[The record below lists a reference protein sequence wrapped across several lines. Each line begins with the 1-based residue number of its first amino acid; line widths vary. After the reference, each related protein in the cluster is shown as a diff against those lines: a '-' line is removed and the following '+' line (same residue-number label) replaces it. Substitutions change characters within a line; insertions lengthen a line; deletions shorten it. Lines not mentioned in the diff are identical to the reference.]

1 MIGLVSPPMWFVL
14 YVVSDVSGERFEKV
28 VKDILPFY
36 LPMLFVLFLI
46 TIFPNI
52 VLWLPDLVFNWSIR
66 KNSESGAL
74 AQAILTAKTEEE
86 LKVNLNGVPLTFER
100 LNKNRYIATC
110 SSLSFELVTG

>member
-1 MIGLVSPPMWFVL
+1 MVT
-14 YVVSDVSGERFEKV
+14 R
-28 VKDILPFY
+28 
-36 LPMLFVLFLI
+36 
-46 TIFPNI
+46 
-52 VLWLPDLVFNWSIR
+52 DLVTCQEENMLTQNFNGTVVV

>member
-1 MIGLVSPPMWFVL
+1 MVT
-14 YVVSDVSGERFEKV
+14 R
-28 VKDILPFY
+28 
-36 LPMLFVLFLI
+36 
-46 TIFPNI
+46 
-52 VLWLPDLVFNWSIR
+52 DLVTCQGENMLTQNFNGTVVV

-86 LKVNLNGVPLTFER
+86 LKVNLNGVTLTFER

>member
-1 MIGLVSPPMWFVL
+1 MVT
-14 YVVSDVSGERFEKV
+14 R
-28 VKDILPFY
+28 
-36 LPMLFVLFLI
+36 
-46 TIFPNI
+46 
-52 VLWLPDLVFNWSIR
+52 DLVTCQGENMLTQNFNGTVVV

-110 SSLSFELVTG
+110 SSLSFKLVTG

>member
-1 MIGLVSPPMWFVL
+1 MVT
-14 YVVSDVSGERFEKV
+14 R
-28 VKDILPFY
+28 
-36 LPMLFVLFLI
+36 
-46 TIFPNI
+46 
-52 VLWLPDLVFNWSIR
+52 DLVTCQGENMLTQNFNGTVVV

-100 LNKNRYIATC
+100 LNKNRYNATC

>member
-1 MIGLVSPPMWFVL
+1 MVT
-14 YVVSDVSGERFEKV
+14 R
-28 VKDILPFY
+28 
-36 LPMLFVLFLI
+36 
-46 TIFPNI
+46 
-52 VLWLPDLVFNWSIR
+52 DLVTFQGENMLTQNFNGTVVV

>member
-1 MIGLVSPPMWFVL
+1 MVT
-14 YVVSDVSGERFEKV
+14 R
-28 VKDILPFY
+28 
-36 LPMLFVLFLI
+36 
-46 TIFPNI
+46 
-52 VLWLPDLVFNWSIR
+52 DLVTCHGENMLTQNFNGTVVV

>member
-1 MIGLVSPPMWFVL
+1 MVTS
-14 YVVSDVSGERFEKV
+14 
-28 VKDILPFY
+28 
-36 LPMLFVLFLI
+36 
-46 TIFPNI
+46 
-52 VLWLPDLVFNWSIR
+52 DLVTCQGENMLAQNFNGTVVV

-86 LKVNLNGVPLTFER
+86 LKVNLNGVTLTFER

>member
-1 MIGLVSPPMWFVL
+1 MVTRDFITCQGENMLTQNFNGT
-14 YVVSDVSGERFEKV
+14 VVV
-28 VKDILPFY
+28 
-36 LPMLFVLFLI
+36 
-46 TIFPNI
+46 
-52 VLWLPDLVFNWSIR
+52 

-74 AQAILTAKTEEE
+74 AQAILTAKTVEE

>member
-1 MIGLVSPPMWFVL
+1 MGLVL

-52 VLWLPDLVFNWSIR
+52 VLWLPDLVFN
-66 KNSESGAL
+66 
-74 AQAILTAKTEEE
+74 
-86 LKVNLNGVPLTFER
+86 
-100 LNKNRYIATC
+100 
-110 SSLSFELVTG
+110 